1 MAREIAIAGAAS
13 LAAIYNP
20 RAEVIPMGAEF
31 EEVQSVGMTESEVD
45 VVQIAALIAWA
56 GRETG
61 DVRLAEIAIK
71 HPRRHIEFCIR
82 EDGSICQS
90 ASFDPASGEVT
101 RRYTHK
107 GISDDSTWARAQ
119 AWGMLGWAL
128 AAQWTGDS
136 SLLEPVERA
145 AEWWL
150 GHVPADLVAFWD
162 FDDPAIPKTNRDTS
176 ATAIAAAAMI
186 KIAALTGSN
195 SKRRRYNEA
204 AGATVRALVGKYL
217 GEDGGFGGGLLQQT
231 DRSSTEER
239 TDLGI
244 VLFVRGAQVL
254 AGLLEPT
261 KV

>member
-145 AEWWL
+145 AEWL
-150 GHVPADLVAFWD
+150 ARARAGGSGCLPGFRRSRDSEDESRHVG
-162 FDDPAIPKTNRDTS
+162 NRD
-176 ATAIAAAAMI
+176 
-186 KIAALTGSN
+186 
-195 SKRRRYNEA
+195 RR
-204 AGATVRALVGKYL
+204 GGHDQDCRANRVEL
-217 GEDGGFGGGLLQQT
+217 ET
-231 DRSSTEER
+231 
-239 TDLGI
+239 
-244 VLFVRGAQVL
+244 AQV
-254 AGLLEPT
+254 
-261 KV
+261 

>member
-1 MAREIAIAGAAS
+1 
-13 LAAIYNP
+13 
-20 RAEVIPMGAEF
+20 
-31 EEVQSVGMTESEVD
+31 
-45 VVQIAALIAWA
+45 
-56 GRETG
+56 
-61 DVRLAEIAIK
+61 
-71 HPRRHIEFCIR
+71 
-82 EDGSICQS
+82 
-90 ASFDPASGEVT
+90 
-101 RRYTHK
+101 
-107 GISDDSTWARAQ
+107 
-119 AWGMLGWAL
+119 
-128 AAQWTGDS
+128 
-136 SLLEPVERA
+136 
-145 AEWWL
+145 
-150 GHVPADLVAFWD
+150 VAFWD